1 MALEPGVGWRFLRQK
16 WKWPPLMSN
25 CAPSGFI
32 ANTIQISRE
41 STIEVIRG
49 LDP

>member
-1 MALEPGVGWRFLRQK
+1 MALERRRLAVLAPEVEAAALDVELR
-16 WKWPPLMSN
+16 
-25 CAPSGFI
+25 PSGFI
-32 ANTIQISRE
+32 ANTIQISRV